1 MCFYSCPASRFESVF
16 YKRDEVDN
24 MLNHPVQKKSNV
36 RWVVAFMMWAAIA
49 INYID
54 RTVLSAA
61 APYITEEF
69 NLTAGQMGI
78 IMSGFF
84 WSYALL
90 QLPSGW
96 AADKYGQKKT
106 LGFAVVWWSVATALT
121 GLATGFKS
129 LLGLRIALGVG
140 EAAAYPSNAGIAA
153 KWFPKK
159 ERATVAGIFDSG
171 SKFGGAVAM
180 PLIAWMI
187 AVFDW
192 KLTFLLI
199 GLVGVVWGIVWM
211 IFFKENPADH
221 KRVNEAELAHIREGQ
236 AHTEET
242 GGGQPLK
249 WYQLF
254 KYRNIWAMC
263 IGFFMINYNSY
274 FFITWLP
281 TYLVKERGMD
291 LIEMGIMASLPLL
304 TAMVVEVGAG
314 WMSDR
319 IYAKGKLSLTA
330 VRKLFLIIGL
340 AMASC
345 IGFAAFA
352 DSAILA
358 VILLCVAKSG
368 TTVAASQVWA
378 LPGDVA
384 PKNMTSMVAGIQNT
398 VSNMGGVVGPI
409 ITGFIVG
416 ATGSFVPAL
425 LFSAA
430 LIIVAILNY
439 LFLLGKVKQIQ
450 V

>member
-1 MCFYSCPASRFESVF
+1 
-16 YKRDEVDN
+16 
-24 MLNHPVQKKSNV
+24 MLNHPNQKKSNV

-129 LLGLRIALGVG
+129 LLGLRVALGVG

-236 AHTEET
+236 AHMEET

-249 WYQLF
+249 WFQLF

-430 LIIVAILNY
+430 LIVIAILNY

>member
-1 MCFYSCPASRFESVF
+1 
-16 YKRDEVDN
+16 
-24 MLNHPVQKKSNV
+24 MLNHPIQKKSNV

-129 LLGLRIALGVG
+129 LLGLRVALGVG

-199 GLVGVVWGIVWM
+199 GLVGVVWGIVWI

-236 AHTEET
+236 AHMEET

-430 LIIVAILNY
+430 LIVIAILNY

>member
-1 MCFYSCPASRFESVF
+1 
-16 YKRDEVDN
+16 
-24 MLNHPVQKKSNV
+24 MLNHPIQKKSNV

-129 LLGLRIALGVG
+129 LLGLRVALGVG

-236 AHTEET
+236 AHMEET

-291 LIEMGIMASLPLL
+291 LIEMGIMAFLPLL

-430 LIIVAILNY
+430 LIVIAILNY

>member
-1 MCFYSCPASRFESVF
+1 
-16 YKRDEVDN
+16 
-24 MLNHPVQKKSNV
+24 MLNHPIQKKSNV

-129 LLGLRIALGVG
+129 LLGLRVALGVG

-221 KRVNEAELAHIREGQ
+221 KRVNEAELAHIWEGQ
-236 AHTEET
+236 AHMEET

-263 IGFFMINYNSY
+263 VGFFMINYNSY

-430 LIIVAILNY
+430 LIVIAILNY

>member
-1 MCFYSCPASRFESVF
+1 
-16 YKRDEVDN
+16 

>member
-1 MCFYSCPASRFESVF
+1 
-16 YKRDEVDN
+16 
-24 MLNHPVQKKSNV
+24 
-36 RWVVAFMMWAAIA
+36 MWAAIA

-129 LLGLRIALGVG
+129 LLGLRVALGVG

-236 AHTEET
+236 AHMEET

-430 LIIVAILNY
+430 LIVIAILNY

>member
-1 MCFYSCPASRFESVF
+1 
-16 YKRDEVDN
+16 
-24 MLNHPVQKKSNV
+24 MLNHSIQKKSNV

-129 LLGLRIALGVG
+129 LLGLRVALGVG

-236 AHTEET
+236 AHMEET

-430 LIIVAILNY
+430 LIVIAILNY

>member
-1 MCFYSCPASRFESVF
+1 M
-16 YKRDEVDN
+16 
-24 MLNHPVQKKSNV
+24 NHPIQKKSNV

-69 NLTAGQMGI
+69 NLTPGQMGI

-129 LLGLRIALGVG
+129 LLGLRVALGVG

-199 GLVGVVWGIVWM
+199 GLVGVAWGIVWM

-236 AHTEET
+236 AHMEET

-281 TYLVKERGMD
+281 TYLVKERGW
-291 LIEMGIMASLPLL
+291 I
-304 TAMVVEVGAG
+304 
-314 WMSDR
+314 
-319 IYAKGKLSLTA
+319 
-330 VRKLFLIIGL
+330 
-340 AMASC
+340 
-345 IGFAAFA
+345 
-352 DSAILA
+352 
-358 VILLCVAKSG
+358 
-368 TTVAASQVWA
+368 
-378 LPGDVA
+378 
-384 PKNMTSMVAGIQNT
+384 
-398 VSNMGGVVGPI
+398 
-409 ITGFIVG
+409 
-416 ATGSFVPAL
+416 
-425 LFSAA
+425 
-430 LIIVAILNY
+430 
-439 LFLLGKVKQIQ
+439 
-450 V
+450 

>member
-1 MCFYSCPASRFESVF
+1 
-16 YKRDEVDN
+16 

-129 LLGLRIALGVG
+129 LLGLRVALGVG

-236 AHTEET
+236 AHMEET

-425 LFSAA
+425 LFSAG
-430 LIIVAILNY
+430 LIVIAILNY

>member
-1 MCFYSCPASRFESVF
+1 
-16 YKRDEVDN
+16 
-24 MLNHPVQKKSNV
+24 MLNHPIQKKSNV

-106 LGFAVVWWSVATALT
+106 LGFAVIWWSVATALT

-129 LLGLRIALGVG
+129 LLGLRVALGVG

-199 GLVGVVWGIVWM
+199 GLVGVVWGMVWM

-236 AHTEET
+236 AHMEET

-254 KYRNIWAMC
+254 KYRNIWTMC

-430 LIIVAILNY
+430 LIVIAILNY

>member
-1 MCFYSCPASRFESVF
+1 
-16 YKRDEVDN
+16 
-24 MLNHPVQKKSNV
+24 MLNHPIQKKSNV

-129 LLGLRIALGVG
+129 LLGLRVALGVG

-199 GLVGVVWGIVWM
+199 GLVGIVWGIVWM

-236 AHTEET
+236 AHMEET

-430 LIIVAILNY
+430 LIVIAILNY